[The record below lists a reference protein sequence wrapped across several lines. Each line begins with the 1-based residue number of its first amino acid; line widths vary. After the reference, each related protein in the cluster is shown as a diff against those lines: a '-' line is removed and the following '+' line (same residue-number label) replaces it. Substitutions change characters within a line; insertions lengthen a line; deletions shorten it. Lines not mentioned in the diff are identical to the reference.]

1 MSRLYSDIFLGE
13 FYAPT
18 TIPVD
23 CIPCPFKEELP
34 ATQFHHTDA
43 QLKWRRQ
50 IIRKLMKQRDDM
62 RIAYCMGW
70 SYGIKSPYAK
80 QWQSYDE
87 MWEMKQ
93 RNLRWKPEIVPLEQR
108 TEEKERKAVERR
120 ERKTAK
126 VLDKA
131 ADKGIYITGT
141 SGVIMAAQSGA
152 CAALVEAPWG
162 KWGVSGASGV
172 TAAAQVEQVE

>member
-1 MSRLYSDIFLGE
+1 MR
-13 FYAPT
+13 
-18 TIPVD
+18 
-23 CIPCPFKEELP
+23 
-34 ATQFHHTDA
+34 
-43 QLKWRRQ
+43 
-50 IIRKLMKQRDDM
+50 QRDDM

-93 RNLRWKPEIVPLEQR
+93 RNLRWKPEIIPLERR
-108 TEEKERKAVERR
+108 TKEKEQRALERR
-120 ERKTAK
+120 ERKTIK
-126 VLDKA
+126 VLDEA

-141 SGVIMAAQSGA
+141 SGVIRATQSRA

-162 KWGVSGASGV
+162 EWGVMTASGASGV
-172 TAAAQVEQVE
+172 TTAAQVEQVE

>member
-18 TIPVD
+18 ITPVD

-50 IIRKLMKQRDDM
+50 IIQKLMKQRDDM
-62 RIAYCMGW
+62 RIAYYMGW

-108 TEEKERKAVERR
+108 TKEREQRAVERR
-120 ERKTAK
+120 ERKTNKA
-126 VLDKA
+126 LDKA
-131 ADKGIYITGT
+131 ANKGIYITGT
-141 SGVIMAAQSGA
+141 SGVIMAAPSGG
-152 CAALVEAPWG
+152 CAALVEVPGGEWG
-162 KWGVSGASGV
+162 INGASRV
-172 TAAAQVEQVE
+172 TAAAQMELVE